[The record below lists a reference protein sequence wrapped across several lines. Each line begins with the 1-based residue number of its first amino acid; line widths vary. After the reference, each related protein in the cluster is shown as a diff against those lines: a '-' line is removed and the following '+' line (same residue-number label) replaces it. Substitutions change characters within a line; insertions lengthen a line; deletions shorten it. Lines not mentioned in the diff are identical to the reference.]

1 MLALMRTSHFRASR
15 VTFFVVSNDRAP
27 PMFDVTIPC
36 FFDPK
41 FADATGDRRADAIVV
56 NDDRVTVRRSR

>member
-1 MLALMRTSHFRASR
+1 